1 MNLKYA
7 LNDLRRNPGVN
18 LALLLV
24 LVLSSFLMATGA
36 MVMERTVGAVN
47 ALFTVAQPPHFLQMH
62 RGDYDPDALERFAA
76 EHPEIDAWLI
86 EEMVGYDSA
95 ALTWSR
101 PGTGESGEFSE
112 SLIDNLFVTQNAEF
126 DFLLDEAGEIV
137 QPAVGE
143 IYVPVAFQPVSYTHL

>member
-18 LALLLV
+18 LALLV
-24 LVLSSFLMATGA
+24 LLAFSSFLMATGA

-101 PGTGESGEFSE
+101 PGTGESG
-112 SLIDNLFVTQNAEF
+112 V
-126 DFLLDEAGEIV
+126 
-137 QPAVGE
+137 
-143 IYVPVAFQPVSYTHL
+143 